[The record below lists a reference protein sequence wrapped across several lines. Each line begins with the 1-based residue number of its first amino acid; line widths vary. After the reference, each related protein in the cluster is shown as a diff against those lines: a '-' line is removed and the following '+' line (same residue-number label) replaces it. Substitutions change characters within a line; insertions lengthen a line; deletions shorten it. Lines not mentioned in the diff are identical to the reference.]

1 MKLKDNPRFS
11 VRVEITIPFHD
22 TDAMGVVW
30 HGNYFRYFEI
40 AREALLKQ
48 FNYGYRQ
55 MQASGYVW
63 PIVDTRV
70 KYIAP
75 VLFEQRI
82 IVCAELEEYENRL
95 RIGYRILDAES
106 GITTTR
112 GHTIQVAV
120 DADSKEMC
128 FVSPQVLL
136 DNIEGHNEILDAGC
150 CDFLQSGRA
159 GGNAAGAAAAV

>member
-11 VRVEITIPFHD
+11 VRVEIAIPFHD

-120 DADSKEMC
+120 DVDSKEMC

-136 DNIEGHNEILDAGC
+136 DNIEGA
-150 CDFLQSGRA
+150 Q
-159 GGNAAGAAAAV
+159 